1 MGDEWNDICTQA
13 SLAQTN
19 ELIASPGSFSVPSLI
34 SNAVFSGP
42 EAEERDVAANVASV
56 TQSPGDT
63 DGSFKGPECSTES
76 EADPKK
82 FKPID
87 ESQTISDFLPKN
99 SYFFNSKNC
108 YIFPGAELWWK
119 DSDDESIST
128 DSTSSEEDDVTDLE
142 IDNIRN
148 ELEQS
153 YSALDDSQQQSQSD
167 YTFSSSVDFNA
178 VQSSGDP
185 IPGKDLN
192 VLTDK
197 QYNTSTAMATVSNQC
212 EVFSFNH
219 TTVGA
224 ETSTAASSTT
234 VHSSNFNL
242 KRGAQI
248 AFDYCDSDQVVCN
261 SSGFDDDTEF
271 AQKRHRYS
279 LSESESESSA
289 QVNDF

>member
-1 MGDEWNDICTQA
+1 MGDEWNDICTLP
-13 SLAQTN
+13 SLQQTN
-19 ELIASPGSFSVPSLI
+19 ELIASPGSFASLAPH
-34 SNAVFSGP
+34 SP
-42 EAEERDVAANVASV
+42 SV
-56 TQSPGDT
+56 TQSPTDT
-63 DGSFKGPECSTES
+63 DRSSQQPECSAES
-76 EADPKK
+76 DADPKK
-82 FKPID
+82 FKPSD

-128 DSTSSEEDDVTDLE
+128 DSSSSDEDDVTDME

-153 YSALDDSQQQSQSD
+153 YSALDDSQLQSQSD
-167 YTFSSSVDFNA
+167 YMFPSSVDSSA
-178 VQSSGDP
+178 MQSSGDA
-185 IPGKDLN
+185 IPDKDLN
-192 VLTDK
+192 ALTNK
-197 QYNTSTAMATVSNQC
+197 QYSNSTSTPTVPNQC
-212 EVFSFNH
+212 EGFSFNH
-219 TTVGA
+219 TAVSA
-224 ETSTAASSTT
+224 ATSTAASSTAA
-234 VHSSNFNL
+234 HCSNFNL
-242 KRGAQI
+242 KRGAPI

-279 LSESESESSA
+279 RSESESESSA